1 MTDKMKKTFVF
12 IATLV
17 LLMILVSCRKPISLN
32 QREGDG
38 VIVSHYH
45 TSAYTTTTIVP
56 CGKVLI
62 PMSVSHP
69 ATYGVTI
76 KCSYNDYTYSTDYQS
91 SQLFAKP
98 KGTKVRLTWTEKVY
112 KNKDGTTDTKIS
124 NVEVVNIYK

>member
-1 MTDKMKKTFVF
+1 MKKVSA
-12 IATLV
+12 ILIVLALV
-17 LLMILVSCRKPISLN
+17 MLLVSCRKPISMN

-45 TSAYTTTTIVP
+45 TSPYTTTTLIP
-56 CGKVLI
+56 CGKTLI
-62 PMSVSHP
+62 PMSTTHP

-112 KNKDGTTDTKIS
+112 KNKDGTTETTIS
-124 NVEVVNIYK
+124 HVEVVSIYGK